1 MLNKRNLRDKL
12 ARQSGSPLAGSAGG
26 TGGSRDAAGMNH
38 LIETERNRQRA
49 AAAGEPDA
57 SKPGASAKSPS
68 DTRSS
73 AAGKGPG
80 AARAAG
86 KSTTNQGLR

>member
-38 LIETERNRQRA
+38 LIETERNKQR
-49 AAAGEPDA
+49 AAAGEPEA
-57 SKPGASAKSPS
+57 PKSAAAGKSP
-68 DTRSS
+68 TGARSN